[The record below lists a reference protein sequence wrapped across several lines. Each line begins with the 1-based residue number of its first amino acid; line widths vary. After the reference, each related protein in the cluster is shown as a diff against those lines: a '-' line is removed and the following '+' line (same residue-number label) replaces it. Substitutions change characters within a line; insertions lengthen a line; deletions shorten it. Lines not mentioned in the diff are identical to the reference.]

1 MSDWCNPLLSAVG
14 FWRGLEQAVGLAGV
28 HPRAERETA

>member
-1 MSDWCNPLLSAVG
+1 MSDLMNPVLSAVG
-14 FWRGLEQAVGLAGV
+14 FWRGLERAVGLAGV